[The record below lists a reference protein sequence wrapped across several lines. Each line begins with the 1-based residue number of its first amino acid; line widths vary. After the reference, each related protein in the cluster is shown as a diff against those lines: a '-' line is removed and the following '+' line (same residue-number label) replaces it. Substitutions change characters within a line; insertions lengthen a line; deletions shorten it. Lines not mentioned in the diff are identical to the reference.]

1 MNIADLFADLYE
13 WLDNAYNAAMMLNQP
28 QLAMQY
34 ITQMRAMEI
43 AGVVVAQKKET
54 VH

>member
-1 MNIADLFADLYE
+1 MTNSEIHFQDLYE
-13 WLDNAYNAAMMLNQP
+13 WLDVAYNAAMMLAQP

-34 ITQMRAMEI
+34 IAQMRAMET
-43 AGVVVAQKKET
+43 AGVVTAKKET